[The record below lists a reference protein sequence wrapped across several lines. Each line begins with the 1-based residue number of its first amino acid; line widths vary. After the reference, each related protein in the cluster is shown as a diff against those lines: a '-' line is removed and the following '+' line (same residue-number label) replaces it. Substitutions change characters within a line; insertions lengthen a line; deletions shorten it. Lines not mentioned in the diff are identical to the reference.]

1 MILTTAMDSDP
12 PQVASSAQTGVF
24 PATEW
29 SAIRHVQNQ
38 DPVQAAQALRELC
51 ERYRLPMVNWFR
63 SHGLTLEDAEDLTH
77 QFLVRRLVEEHL
89 VQFDRRPGVSFR
101 SWLAQCLR
109 RLLYDFWRKRG
120 RSERL
125 AEFSGWAEASDATE
139 ADAALDRELARRIHD
154 QVLVEMRGRWDRSG
168 RRPVL
173 DALLPLIF
181 AHPVP
186 DGGYREPAQACGL
199 TESQAKGRLFTIRA
213 EYSELFCRQVRVLC
227 LPGDLAAED
236 SYLKSLAMDAAER
249 D

>member
-1 MILTTAMDSDP
+1 MILATAMDSDP
-12 PQVASSAQTGVF
+12 PQAASSAQTGVF

-29 SAIRHVQNQ
+29 SAIRHVQDQ
-38 DPVQAAQALRELC
+38 DPVQAEQALCELC
-51 ERYRLPMVNWFR
+51 ERYRLPMVNWYR
-63 SHGLTLEDAEDLTH
+63 SHGLSSEDAEDLTH
-77 QFLVRRLVEEHL
+77 QFLVRRLVQEQL
-89 VQFDRRPGVSFR
+89 VRFIRRPGVSFR

-109 RLLYDFWRKRG
+109 RRLYDFWRERG

-125 AEFSGWAEASDATE
+125 AEFSGWAEASDPTE

-154 QVLVEMRGRWDRSG
+154 QVLVELRERWARSG

-173 DALLPLIF
+173 DALLPLMF
-181 AHPVP
+181 VHPVP
-186 DGGYREPAQACGL
+186 DGGYREPARSCGL
-199 TESQAKGRLFTIRA
+199 TESQAKGRLFTMRA

-236 SYLKSLAMDAAER
+236 AYLKNLAIGLAEL